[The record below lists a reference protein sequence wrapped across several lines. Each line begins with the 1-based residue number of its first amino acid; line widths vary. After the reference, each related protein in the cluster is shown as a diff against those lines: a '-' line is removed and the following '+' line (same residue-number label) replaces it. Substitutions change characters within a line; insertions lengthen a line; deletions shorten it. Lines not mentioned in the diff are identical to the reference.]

1 MLNRKVRNLAVAGLT
16 IVSAAVLPALDAT
29 TASASTNPKC
39 VDSTPRACVQ
49 VFGNGT
55 YVADVN
61 GWAWNTTGAKLSRL
75 HIELYI
81 QFQTARPPGGT
92 NWAFLADCG
101 QFTLA
106 PHRNS
111 ADCSYGGSGGFETD
125 AHAYVCA
132 AVWQYAD
139 GRYHD
144 RGYSCARI
152 ALPGH
157 RMSPHP
163 ERQII
168 QATSSQVL
176 PLLTASSRQIGPGV
190 AVGRYLVSS
199 GEFTKSFTTF
209 HSLSPELS
217 MSLWPTPGRLTSRVW
232 PLMALVSSFAIQ
244 GRVSA
249 SSDPLM
255 IRVGHSTLLALE
267 RASNGPMANEVL
279 PMRARS
285 IAQASRLVNGL
296 SSTCALIS
304 RRLARSIATA
314 LPRDQPISVTWSV
327 VIDARRCRYVIAAS
341 AER

>member
-16 IVSAAVLPALDAT
+16 IVSAAVLPALGAT
-29 TASASTNPKC
+29 SASASTNPKC

-81 QFQTARPPGGT
+81 QFQIARPPGGT

-106 PHRNS
+106 SHRNS
-111 ADCSYGGSGGFETD
+111 ADCSYGGSGGFQTD

-152 ALPGH
+152 ALPSSH
-157 RMSPHP
+157 RV
-163 ERQII
+163 E
-168 QATSSQVL
+168 QA
-176 PLLTASSRQIGPGV
+176 ADR
-190 AVGRYLVSS
+190 
-199 GEFTKSFTTF
+199 
-209 HSLSPELS
+209 
-217 MSLWPTPGRLTSRVW
+217 
-232 PLMALVSSFAIQ
+232 
-244 GRVSA
+244 
-249 SSDPLM
+249 
-255 IRVGHSTLLALE
+255 
-267 RASNGPMANEVL
+267 
-279 PMRARS
+279 RARCHDH
-285 IAQASRLVNGL
+285 
-296 SSTCALIS
+296 TH
-304 RRLARSIATA
+304 
-314 LPRDQPISVTWSV
+314 LPR
-327 VIDARRCRYVIAAS
+327 
-341 AER
+341 